1 MKKYRLYALP
11 YTVEAVRTA
20 ERERFSRIAADYI
33 LIYTHRKRADG
44 VEITNTEAHR
54 LSAPE
59 RRWLYDCNT
68 ALIAEQSR
76 RQQGE
81 ILQSLSDKIDK
92 LEISLRKQREI
103 EQGGENE

>member
-1 MKKYRLYALP
+1 MRKYRLYALP
-11 YTVEAVRTA
+11 YTSETVRTA

-33 LIYTHRKRADG
+33 LIYTPKRRIDG
-44 VEITNTEAHR
+44 VEITKAEAHR

-59 RRWLYDCNT
+59 RRWIYDCNT
-68 ALIAEQSR
+68 ALIAEQTR
-76 RQQGE
+76 RHETE
-81 ILQSLSDKIDK
+81 ILQDLSDKIDK